1 MLSRTAIDLLVSW
14 KNLHDEALYISFLPK
29 QTQHFFSSLVFE
41 GNSRGG
47 NSDSSPVRIGIISHR
62 LPNGPGSFFLFFF
75 VRSFIY
81 FVLPSAGGC
90 RYVRTTHPLSGHHQ
104 SVSLPSPSCSFPLV
118 YVFLFLFF
126 FFCCVLGNSSAD
138 PPPPPDALIADPG
151 GGPSHKS

>member
-62 LPNGPGSFFLFFF
+62 LPNGPGSFFFVFFLFAPL
-75 VRSFIY
+75 FILCCHRRGAVDT
-81 FVLPSAGGC
+81 FGPHIHSAATI
-90 RYVRTTHPLSGHHQ
+90 RAFL
-104 SVSLPSPSCSFPLV
+104 FPLLHA
-118 YVFLFLFF
+118 LFLLYMYFF
-126 FFCCVLGNSSAD
+126 FFFFFLLRVGQQLGRS
-138 PPPPPDALIADPG
+138 PPPSGRADR
-151 GGPSHKS
+151 